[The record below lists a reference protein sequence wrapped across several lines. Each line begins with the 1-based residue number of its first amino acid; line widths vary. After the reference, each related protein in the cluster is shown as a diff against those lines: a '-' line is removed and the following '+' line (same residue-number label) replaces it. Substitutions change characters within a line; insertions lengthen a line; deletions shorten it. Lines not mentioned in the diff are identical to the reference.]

1 MNLNLRT
8 VGRFVKTNLRSRF
21 NPDYQLN
28 YRGTGQINFID
39 VGSVGGLPDPWRK
52 NARLVKFLL
61 NFEPN
66 GESARQISSL
76 TYNTAVWDSDA
87 VLPFYIYKGFES
99 TGSSL
104 FEQNMEYVR
113 TNYETLKLRG
123 PAALAETWFARS
135 ALLKTIEMRC
145 RILDG
150 ILFDELPDVSF
161 HFLKIDAQGA
171 EFNILNGAQ
180 TLLSGGCIGL
190 HLELFTVPL
199 YKGIALLD
207 QVQEF
212 LSQFGFE
219 LVKKFPA
226 HGTFASQHDCLFL
239 KSTGDLA
246 LLTLIKK
253 VYEL

>member
-1 MNLNLRT
+1 MARNLKQRYHPN
-8 VGRFVKTNLRSRF
+8 
-21 NPDYQLN
+21 YQLN
-28 YRGTGQINFID
+28 FHDKGLINFID
-39 VGSVGGLPDPWRK
+39 VGSAGGLPDPWRK
-52 NARLVKFLL
+52 NARSVKFLL

-66 GESARQISSL
+66 GKSSRHASSL

-104 FEQNMEYVR
+104 FEQNIDYVR
-113 TNYETLKLRG
+113 VNYETLKLRG
-123 PAALAETWFARS
+123 PAALSETWFTRS
-135 ALLKTIEMRC
+135 ALLKIIELRC
-145 RILDG
+145 RTLDG
-150 ILFDELPDVSF
+150 ILHDELPDVSF

-180 TLLSGGCIGL
+180 TLLSGSCIGL